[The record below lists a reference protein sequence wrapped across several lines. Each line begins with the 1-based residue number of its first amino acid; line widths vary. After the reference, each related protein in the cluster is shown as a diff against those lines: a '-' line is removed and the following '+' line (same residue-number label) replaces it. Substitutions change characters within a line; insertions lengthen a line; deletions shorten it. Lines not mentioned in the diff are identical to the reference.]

1 MRTVTAPDVA
11 LRRAGD
17 GSGAPRPAT
26 GWYGVPI
33 GFLAASVPFS
43 NLMARRVRGV
53 DLRHVGS
60 GTVSGTGL
68 FEVAGFAPLA
78 VAGIC
83 EVAKGAVGPLLARPA
98 GPAAVAAA
106 GAAAVTGHNWSPWLG
121 GAGGRG
127 LSPAIGALLVGA
139 PAGAAVL
146 LAGMA
151 AGRLAG
157 ETAVGTVVADIALV
171 PLSRRAHGRD
181 AGRLA
186 AAVLAPMVVKRLTG
200 NGPPQR
206 RRPSTYLWR
215 ALLDRDTRASVA
227 AGAS

>member
-1 MRTVTAPDVA
+1 MRTVTVPGVA
-11 LRRAGD
+11 FRRPGN
-17 GSGAPRPAT
+17 GWAPRHPAT
-26 GWYGVPI
+26 GWLGVPI
-33 GFLAASVPFS
+33 GFVAASVPFS
-43 NLMARRVRGV
+43 NLMARRTRGV

-68 FEVAGFAPLA
+68 FEVAGFGPLA

-83 EVAKGAVGPLLARPA
+83 EVAKGAIGPLLARPA
-98 GPAAVAAA
+98 GPSTVAAA
-106 GAAAVTGHNWSPWLG
+106 GAAAVSGHNWSPWLG

-139 PAGAAVL
+139 PAGAALL

-157 ETAVGTVVADIALV
+157 ETAVGTVVADVALV

-186 AAVLAPMVVKRLTG
+186 GAVLAPMVVKRLTG

-215 ALLDRDTRASVA
+215 ALLDRDTRTRGAAVAS
-227 AGAS
+227 